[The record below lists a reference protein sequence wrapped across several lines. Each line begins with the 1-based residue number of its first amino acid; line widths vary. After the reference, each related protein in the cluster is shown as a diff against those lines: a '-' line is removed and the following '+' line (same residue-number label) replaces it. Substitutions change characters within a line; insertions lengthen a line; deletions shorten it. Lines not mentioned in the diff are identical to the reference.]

1 MYENILLPL
10 DLNERSSWDKALPA
24 AAGLA
29 KVSGGRLHVMT
40 VLPDQGM
47 NLVGQYFPE
56 GAWEA
61 AAAAARDELRKIAE
75 DVVREEVA
83 LELIVLQGAVHEQIL
98 ATAERIDA
106 DPIVMAA
113 RRAGL
118 ADFLL
123 GDNAYRV
130 VRRYAHSV
138 LVVRP

>member
-10 DLNERSSWDKALPA
+10 DLNERSSWDKTLPA
-24 AAGLA
+24 ACGMAQI
-29 KVSGGRLHVMT
+29 SGGTLHVIT

-47 NLVGQYFPE
+47 NLVGHYFPE
-56 GAWEA
+56 GAWEEA
-61 AAAAARDELRKIAE
+61 AATAREELRKIAE
-75 DVVREEVA
+75 EFVPEDVT
-83 LELIVLQGAVHEQIL
+83 LELKVVQGSVHEQIL
-98 ATAERIDA
+98 VMAERIDA

-123 GDNAYRV
+123 GDNAYRG

-138 LVVRP
+138 MVVRP